1 MGLNVHYVTNKKGIH
16 TAVQIPIRDWRMYQR
31 EVDKMRRLTEFA
43 NGLREAIKEIDDIS
57 KGKKKGVTL
66 SEFLN
71 EL

>member
-1 MGLNVHYVTNKKGIH
+1 MRLNVHYVTDKNGIH
-16 TAVQIPIRDWRMYQR
+16 RAVQIPIREWKAYQR
-31 EVDKMRRLTEFA
+31 HVEKLRRFTEFS
-43 NGLREAIKEIDDIS
+43 NGLREAIKEIDEIS